1 MRFLMAIVMA
11 MANLAKGLWNG
22 AEWCWRNGWGLLGF
36 GGSPT
41 VMPPEQLDLP
51 DNGEVEIARD
61 MARGQ
66 QRAVDARL
74 STPARKVQAWAAAL
88 PEQRDT
94 IPLRGLTDDQID
106 WLEVRLTDEQLKIL
120 ASEKS
125 EHKINAALAGIE
137 DAIPGVPS
145 VPSPI
150 ATKKNGPRIDI
161 SDRIHAFR
169 FGDTEH
175 QPRHLH

>member
-1 MRFLMAIVMA
+1 M
-11 MANLAKGLWNG
+11 
-22 AEWCWRNGWGLLGF
+22 
-36 GGSPT
+36 
-41 VMPPEQLDLP
+41 MPPKQLDLP
-51 DNGEVEIARD
+51 DTDEIEIVRD

-66 QRAVDARL
+66 QKAVDAML
-74 STPARKVQAWAAAL
+74 STPARRVQAWAAAL

-94 IPLRGLTDDQID
+94 IPLKGLTDDQID
-106 WLEVRLTDEQLKIL
+106 WLEVRLSDDQLKVL

-125 EHKINAALAGIE
+125 EHKVNAALAGIE

-145 VPSPI
+145 VPSPK
-150 ATKKNGPRIDI
+150 TKKKSGPRIDI

-169 FGDTEH
+169 FGNTEH